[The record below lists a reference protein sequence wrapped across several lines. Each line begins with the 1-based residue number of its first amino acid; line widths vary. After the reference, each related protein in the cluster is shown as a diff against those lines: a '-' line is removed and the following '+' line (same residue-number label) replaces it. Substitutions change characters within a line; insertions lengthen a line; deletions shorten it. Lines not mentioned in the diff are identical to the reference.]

1 MNAAHILPDLKR
13 ISCSGE
19 FLSDFVEKFPHSS
32 HVKDAHTKKYLVT
45 NHHMVV
51 NCGLQTVDDIIGF
64 TPQDIL
70 FDNTIQQK
78 RNLNQ
83 ITISNHSKSIQFND
97 KIEKQILSTKHSIS
111 TERFILSSRGN
122 VEFQNVTKVGVQ
134 NYEHKIIAFLSVFF
148 DLTRQVSLHKLFRL
162 YQEFYPRKEA
172 IQKFLNHFNI
182 EGYFEPLA
190 LLTNTE
196 IQILISMRDDSRCKA
211 VANALGISVA
221 TASNHISNIRSKLN
235 SGTLHDVLLKLPAI
249 PESEQSMYAYV

>member
-1 MNAAHILPDLKR
+1 MSKLKNRFYRTNILQALNDLPSAVGAMLNFKTSLR
-13 ISCSGE
+13 LE
-19 FLSDFVEKFPHSS
+19 FR
-32 HVKDAHTKKYLVT
+32 TT
-45 NHHMVV
+45 N
-51 NCGLQTVDDIIGF
+51 I
-64 TPQDIL
+64 
-70 FDNTIQQK
+70 
-78 RNLNQ
+78 
-83 ITISNHSKSIQFND
+83 KSLPSYPF
-97 KIEKQILSTKHSIS
+97 
-111 TERFILSSRGN
+111 
-122 VEFQNVTKVGVQ
+122 
-134 NYEHKIIAFLSVFF
+134 FF